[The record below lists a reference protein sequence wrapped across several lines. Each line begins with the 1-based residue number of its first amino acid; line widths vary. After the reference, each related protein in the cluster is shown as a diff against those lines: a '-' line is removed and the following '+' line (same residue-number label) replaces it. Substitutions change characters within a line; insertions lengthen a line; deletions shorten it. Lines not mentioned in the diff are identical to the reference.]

1 MKQDSN
7 KNQIK
12 VSSIFEG
19 IILSL
24 ILISSITLV
33 IDSPLADPEDP
44 IIVFIGYLDNCFTVL
59 FTLEAIIKI
68 VALGFF
74 MNNQQLKKKGFSP
87 YILDPWNI
95 LDFIVVCASL
105 IDFIVTIQ
113 TKMGHS
119 AEEEI
124 VAVQA
129 NIANNNQE
137 EFNDPHEN

>member
-1 MKQDSN
+1 MVNTSPTK
-7 KNQIK
+7 K

-33 IDSPLADPEDP
+33 IDNPLANPEDEF
-44 IIVFIGYLDNCFTVL
+44 IIFIGYLDNCFTIL
-59 FTLEAIIKI
+59 FTLEAMIKI
-68 VALGFF
+68 IALGFIV
-74 MNNQQLKKKGFSP
+74 NNQTLQKQKMSP

-113 TKMGHS
+113 TKLAH
-119 AEEEI
+119 
-124 VAVQA
+124 
-129 NIANNNQE
+129 
-137 EFNDPHEN
+137 

>member
-1 MKQDSN
+1 M
-7 KNQIK
+7 
-12 VSSIFEG
+12 
-19 IILSL
+19 
-24 ILISSITLV
+24 ISSITLV

-68 VALGFF
+68 IALGFF
-74 MNNQQLKKKGFSP
+74 VNNNHLKKMNFSP

-113 TKMGHS
+113 TKLEVVK
-119 AEEEI
+119 EEVVE
-124 VAVQA
+124 QS
-129 NIANNNQE
+129 NFE
-137 EFNDPHEN
+137 G